1 MRSIVHVEIPSSDND
16 AAKAFYGDLLGWE
29 AQEVPMG
36 PEFTYVMFN
45 LGNNMGAALSPIS
58 EDDNIGPGDVILY
71 FHSDDLEA
79 DMARVSELGGQ
90 VLLPRQE
97 IPGFGALG
105 IFMDPTGNRVAF
117 WQNADPEGEQG

>member
-1 MRSIVHVEIPSSDND
+1 MRKIVHIEIPSSDD
-16 AAKAFYGDLLGWE
+16 GAQKDFYGALCGWQ

-36 PEFTYVMFN
+36 DDFTYVMFD
-45 LGNNMGAALSPIS
+45 LGELGVALSGTG
-58 EDDNIGPGDVILY
+58 DDIKPGDVILY
-71 FHSDDLEA
+71 IGSDDLEA

-105 IFMDPTGNRVAF
+105 IFLDPTGNRLAF
-117 WQNADPEGEQG
+117 WQSANPE